1 MARKARS
8 HTLIKDKLLD
18 PYFITIDD
26 MCHTVNEVVQKNS
39 NHFRSKGKSK
49 SYEKAISFHPNLGSA
64 LFAISRYLKHDKD
77 TRDLDGVLDQYKT
90 IENNLKQFINEQV
103 NSVL

>member
-49 SYEKAISFHPNLGSA
+49 SYEKAISFHPNLGSS

-90 IENNLKQFINEQV
+90 IENNLKQFIDEQV

>member
-8 HTLIKDKLLD
+8 HTLIQDKLIE

-26 MCHTVNEVVQKNS
+26 MCHTVNQTVQKNS
-39 NHFRSKGKSK
+39 DHFRSKGKSK

-64 LFAISRYLKHDKD
+64 LFAISKYLKHDKE
-77 TRDLDGVLDQYKT
+77 TRDLDAVLDQYKT
-90 IENNLKQFINEQV
+90 IENNLKQFIDEQV

>member
-90 IENNLKQFINEQV
+90 IENNLKQFIDEQV